1 MTNIRYDWQYW
12 HCWACKL
19 CIWGCGIFNI
29 AGLCVPKQK
38 KGIEP
43 NVAGSRG
50 GSLSQMPT
58 RSMTSFI
65 FSPLLSWQKSA
76 KRWRW
81 IWWGLARLKM
91 ENVGWQ
97 LIHAITS
104 AKSLP
109 KNLEYVVHEWT
120 IIIKGHGPQT
130 GRCVPNG
137 KPKSFGNTTV
147 CEIQSWWEEFLNE
160 NFTLVR
166 WNYIFQKNCNWI
178 G

>member
-1 MTNIRYDWQYW
+1 MRLWHLQY
-12 HCWACKL
+12 CWFVC
-19 CIWGCGIFNI
+19 
-29 AGLCVPKQK
+29 PYTK
-38 KGIEP
+38 KRFEP

-97 LIHAITS
+97 LTHAITT

-109 KNLEYVVHEWT
+109 KNLDVVQEWT
-120 IIIKGHGPQT
+120 IIIIKDMDHRQAGVSQMA
-130 GRCVPNG
+130 
-137 KPKSFGNTTV
+137 S
-147 CEIQSWWEEFLNE
+147 LNPLATPPCARSNLGE
-160 NFTLVR
+160 KNFFERRSILKILILWDRVIYFKR
-166 WNYIFQKNCNWI
+166 VAIE
-178 G
+178 